1 LILFG
6 VADFSTWHV
15 FAGIGGIFLIAGLW
29 TPATGILIA
38 IVESWIAWSLYRSRL
53 PAAEMHAFLAGLS
66 VSVAMLGPG
75 AWSVDARLFGRKRFD
90 VDGRRAGKHTS
101 KGVGIVPCIKG
112 HDRDRSGDDS
122 IAEKPDNPN

>member
-6 VADFSTWHV
+6 FADFSTWRV
-15 FAGIGGIFLIAGLW
+15 FARIDGIFLIAGMW

-53 PAAEMHAFLAGLS
+53 PAAEMHVFVAVLS
-66 VSVAMLGPG
+66 ASVGMLGPG

-90 VDGRRAGKHTS
+90 VDGRRGRKAYL
-101 KGVGIVPCIKG
+101 
-112 HDRDRSGDDS
+112 
-122 IAEKPDNPN
+122 